1 MNWLS
6 KTPFVLQKEIVE
18 QINSWTSSLVMGS
31 LDVDSLFINIGL
43 DETTDICTNTIYS
56 EQDE

>member
-1 MNWLS
+1 
-6 KTPFVLQKEIVE
+6 
-18 QINSWTSSLVMGS
+18 MGS